1 MNPKTNL
8 SHALKLLFWLTFN
21 SQSVLAFDIYI
32 WDSNF
37 SNNIQIRDSFDIYIW
52 DSNFSNNIQIRDLQ
66 SGLYLQDFHWRLAL
80 RIYYV
85 DLNSRVLWSIKEQGS
100 LVKFSQFLRVP
111 VDVYP
116 WYMHIEISNGSLPF
130 NNLGEY
136 CEFNEFLH
144 IARSVKHYKV
154 NRPNGV
160 ITLPPNW
167 NLVASFIISVV

>member
-8 SHALKLLFWLTFN
+8 SHALKLLFWLTLN

-37 SNNIQIRDSFDIYIW
+37 SY
-52 DSNFSNNIQIRDLQ
+52 NIQIRDLQ
-66 SGLYLQDFHWRLAL
+66 SGLYVHDFLWRLAL
-80 RIYYV
+80 SIYYV
-85 DLNSRVLWSIKEQGS
+85 DLNSRVLWSFKEQGS
-100 LVKFSQFLRVP
+100 VVKFSQFLPIP

-116 WYMHIEISNGSLPF
+116 WYMHMEISDGSVPF

-144 IARSVKHYKV
+144 IALSVKPTEIWSHHLSYQLF
-154 NRPNGV
+154 RSR
-160 ITLPPNW
+160 IL
-167 NLVASFIISVV
+167 L

>member
-37 SNNIQIRDSFDIYIW
+37 SY
-52 DSNFSNNIQIRDLQ
+52 NIQIRDLQ

-85 DLNSRVLWSIKEQGS
+85 DVNSRVLWSIKEQGS
-100 LVKFSQFLRVP
+100 LVKFSQFLRIP

-116 WYMHIEISNGSLPF
+116 WYMHMEVSNGSLPF
-130 NNLGEY
+130 NNNNNNNNN
-136 CEFNEFLH
+136 NEFFFLYR
-144 IARSVKHYKV
+144 IEK
-154 NRPNGV
+154 P
-160 ITLPPNW
+160 
-167 NLVASFIISVV
+167 ISV

>member
-8 SHALKLLFWLTFN
+8 SHALKLFFWLTFN

-37 SNNIQIRDSFDIYIW
+37 SY
-52 DSNFSNNIQIRDLQ
+52 NIQIRDLQ

-85 DLNSRVLWSIKEQGS
+85 DVNSRVLWSIKEQGS
-100 LVKFSQFLRVP
+100 LVKFSQFLRIP

-116 WYMHIEISNGSLPF
+116 WYMHMEISDGSLPF

-136 CEFNEFLH
+136 YEFNEFLH

>member
-1 MNPKTNL
+1 MNPKKNL

-37 SNNIQIRDSFDIYIW
+37 SY
-52 DSNFSNNIQIRDLQ
+52 NIQIRDLQ

-85 DLNSRVLWSIKEQGS
+85 DVNSRVLWSIKEQGS
-100 LVKFSQFLRVP
+100 LVKFSQFLRIP

-116 WYMHIEISNGSLPF
+116 WYMHMEVSNGSLPF
-130 NNLGEY
+130 NNNNNNNNN
-136 CEFNEFLH
+136 NEFFFLYR
-144 IARSVKHYKV
+144 IEK
-154 NRPNGV
+154 P
-160 ITLPPNW
+160 
-167 NLVASFIISVV
+167 ISV